1 MDATNARAAIAERIE
16 KVRAELSLVRDAIEA
31 LPYDSVTYPTDCC
44 ADTLVRVALDALLTA
59 GVNVA
64 MSWDV
69 PITAAEP
76 ITAADLE
83 VAGDP
88 RA

>member
-44 ADTLVRVALDALLTA
+44 ADTLVKVALDALLTA
-59 GVNVA
+59 RVNV
-64 MSWDV
+64 SRTLDV
-69 PITAAEP
+69 KV
-76 ITAADLE
+76 TAADLE